1 MRKSLVFRFW
11 GKFDRPKEGCWLW
24 KAGKDGKG
32 YGLIGNGSHYDFH
45 KILAHRLS
53 WMLYNGPIP
62 DGLCV
67 LHKCDNPICVNPN
80 HLFLGTKG
88 DNAKDRDEKGR
99 VAHGEEHYK
108 AKLTK
113 KQVEQI
119 RQLRLVG
126 LKITEIAKLFD
137 VSKGHVSEIVSKKV
151 WKRM

>member
-1 MRKSLVFRFW
+1 MIGQK
-11 GKFDRPKEGCWLW
+11 
-24 KAGKDGKG
+24 KG
-32 YGLIGNGSHYDFH
+32 VGN
-45 KILAHRLS
+45 RLS

-62 DGLCV
+62 NGLCV
-67 LHKCDNPICVNPN
+67 LHKCDNPTCVNPN
-80 HLFLGTKG
+80 HLCLGTKG

-126 LKITEIAKLFD
+126 LKVTEIAKLFD